1 MKVIDFAQKFSK
13 DYENLV
19 KNRSRSMKLNDIQQ
33 AINDITPGKLGELI
47 QATSNSQI
55 NSAQN
60 NIENGKTYLYT
71 AKMYLYNY
79 LLEKASVCNKTK
91 QNKLYSSCLIISIID
106 DKDLSIL
113 SEILEFQLP
122 KKLTKEEINMDKRS
136 KKELLSL
143 LPKFLK
149 KGSKFLSKRDLL
161 ILLSDTRIEN
171 YESDIIK
178 FYLNIL
184 SANNKNNYYFSD
196 IVSWDDYNLE
206 TKDDYICWLFPQQNE
221 KYFEDN
227 IFNEIDIKEF
237 NDNIAI
243 RTNIVKATQRMMLF
257 YGFAIKDGNVKEV
270 LPLNRREKGMTIGL
284 FSSRNYD
291 RITRILK
298 FLVLVN
304 MEELS
309 ALFLLALC
317 NAISTNPKLK
327 KKIEENNYLEKWV
340 QTQPFLQDS
349 NIYKKE
355 ESDFDLSS
363 FVFRDE
369 EPEEEESIFS
379 EWELDWDS
387 EPEIEE
393 WEDED
398 EDEGECNIKALRY
411 NSNSCYMDSTLI
423 SLLAIPNK
431 VITESVLNKNLD
443 ALKEFNILWSRYS
456 DNIDVDIERR
466 KRIQQ
471 ALNQIAKSMRTT
483 GDVKNCV
490 MFRKI
495 ISKCPGSQEFH
506 GGETQDAGEFLS
518 YLFNIFQVNIATTV
532 RKTYGTNDLGP
543 KPKWILNRKIIDPE
557 SSPIVDVV
565 STLLQQVP
573 KDYDISN
580 FMKKKEYSEFD
591 QENKWYPDKKNK
603 PDLFY
608 IRKKEIFKTTDS
620 PYIVF
625 NINRTYGEPQF
636 TKPTKN
642 KPVRFKG
649 IKNKTIWKRLTV
661 PETINIKDNQ
671 LELTAIVVHTGGA
684 HYVTNFKCD
693 GIWYWYDDNPIG
705 STYII
710 KNIGSFQDMIKT
722 NPKPLSHG
730 TLFFYT

>member
-1 MKVIDFAQKFSK
+1 MKVIDFAQEFSK
-13 DYENLV
+13 NYENV
-19 KNRSRSMKLNDIQQ
+19 IKNRSKSMKLNDIQQ
-33 AINDITPGKLGELI
+33 AINDITPGKLGQII

-60 NIENGKTYLYT
+60 TIENGKKYLYT
-71 AKMYLYNY
+71 AKMYLYTY

-91 QNKLYSSCLIISIID
+91 QNKLYSSCLIISLIN

-113 SEILEFQLP
+113 SEMLDFKLP
-122 KKLTKEEINMDKRS
+122 KKPTKEEIDMDKRS
-136 KKELLSL
+136 KKELRSL
-143 LPKFLK
+143 LPKILK

-161 ILLSDTRIEN
+161 ILLSDIRIEN

-178 FYLNIL
+178 FYLNIF

-196 IVSWDDYNLE
+196 IISWDDYNLE
-206 TKDDYICWLFPQQNE
+206 TKDDYMCWLFPQQDE
-221 KYFEDN
+221 KYFKDN
-227 IFNEIDIKEF
+227 TFNQVDIKEF
-237 NDNIAI
+237 KDNIAI

-257 YGFAIKDGNVKEV
+257 YGFAIKDENVEEV

-298 FLVLVN
+298 FLVLVD
-304 MEELS
+304 MEQLS
-309 ALFLLALC
+309 ALFLLGLC

-327 KKIEENNYLEKWV
+327 EKIEENNYLEKWI
-340 QTQPFLQDS
+340 QTQPFLKDS
-349 NIYKKE
+349 NIYEKE

-363 FVFRDE
+363 FDFSDE
-369 EPEEEESIFS
+369 EPE
-379 EWELDWDS
+379 
-387 EPEIEE
+387 
-393 WEDED
+393 DE
-398 EDEGECNIKALRY
+398 EGEGEGKCNIKALRY
-411 NSNSCYMDSTLI
+411 NNNSCYMDSTLI

-431 VITESVLNKNLD
+431 VITENVLNKNLD
-443 ALKEFNILWSRYS
+443 ALKEFNVLWSRCS
-456 DNIDVDIERR
+456 DDINVDIERR

-495 ISKCPGSQEFH
+495 ISKCPGTQEFH
-506 GGETQDAGEFLS
+506 GGGTQDAGEFLS
-518 YLFNIFQVNIATTV
+518 YLFNIFQLNIATTV

-543 KPKWILNRKIIDPE
+543 KPKWILNKKVTDTE
-557 SSPIVDVV
+557 SSPVVDVV
-565 STLLQQVP
+565 STLLQQAP

-580 FMKKKEYSEFD
+580 FLKKKEYSEFD
-591 QENKWYPDKKNK
+591 EDNRWYPDKKNK

-608 IRKKEIFKTTDS
+608 ARKKEIFKTTDS

-636 TKPTKN
+636 TKPKKG
-642 KPVRFKG
+642 KPARFEG
-649 IKNKTIWKRLTV
+649 IKIKNIWKRLTA

-684 HYVTNFKCD
+684 HYVANFKCD
-693 GIWYWYDDNPIG
+693 GIWYWYDDNPGG
-705 STYII
+705 STYVI
-710 KNIGSFQDMIKT
+710 KNTGSFQDMIKT
-722 NPKPLSHG
+722 NPRPLSHG

>member
-1 MKVIDFAQKFSK
+1 MKVIDFAQEFSK
-13 DYENLV
+13 NYENV
-19 KNRSRSMKLNDIQQ
+19 IKNRSKSMKLNDIQQ
-33 AINDITPGKLGELI
+33 AINDITPGKLGQII

-60 NIENGKTYLYT
+60 TIENGKKYLYT
-71 AKMYLYNY
+71 AKMYLYTY

-91 QNKLYSSCLIISIID
+91 QNKLYSSCLIISLIN

-113 SEILEFQLP
+113 SEMLDFKLP
-122 KKLTKEEINMDKRS
+122 KKPTKEEIDMDKRS
-136 KKELLSL
+136 KKELRSL
-143 LPKFLK
+143 LPKILK

-161 ILLSDTRIEN
+161 ILLSDIRIEN

-178 FYLNIL
+178 FYLNIF

-196 IVSWDDYNLE
+196 IISWDDYNLE
-206 TKDDYICWLFPQQNE
+206 TKDDYMCWLFPQQDE
-221 KYFEDN
+221 KYFKDN
-227 IFNEIDIKEF
+227 TFNPVDIKEF
-237 NDNIAI
+237 KDNIAI

-257 YGFAIKDGNVKEV
+257 YGFAIKDENVEEV

-298 FLVLVN
+298 FLVLVD
-304 MEELS
+304 MEQLS
-309 ALFLLALC
+309 ALFLLGLC

-327 KKIEENNYLEKWV
+327 EKIEENNYLEKWI
-340 QTQPFLQDS
+340 QTQPFLKDS
-349 NIYKKE
+349 NIYEKE

-363 FVFRDE
+363 FDFSDE
-369 EPEEEESIFS
+369 EPE
-379 EWELDWDS
+379 
-387 EPEIEE
+387 
-393 WEDED
+393 DE
-398 EDEGECNIKALRY
+398 EGEGEGKCNIKALRY
-411 NSNSCYMDSTLI
+411 NNNSCYMDSTLI

-431 VITESVLNKNLD
+431 VITENVLNKNLD
-443 ALKEFNILWSRYS
+443 ALKEFNVLWSRCS
-456 DNIDVDIERR
+456 DDINVDIERR

-495 ISKCPGSQEFH
+495 ISKCPGTQEFH
-506 GGETQDAGEFLS
+506 GGGTQDAGEFLS
-518 YLFNIFQVNIATTV
+518 YLFNIFQLNIATTV

-543 KPKWILNRKIIDPE
+543 KPKWILNKKVTDTE
-557 SSPIVDVV
+557 SSPVVDVV
-565 STLLQQVP
+565 STLLQQAP

-580 FMKKKEYSEFD
+580 FLKKKEYSEFD
-591 QENKWYPDKKNK
+591 EDNRWYPDKKNK

-608 IRKKEIFKTTDS
+608 ARKKEIFKTTDS

-636 TKPTKN
+636 TKPKKG
-642 KPVRFKG
+642 KPARFEG
-649 IKNKTIWKRLTV
+649 IKIKNIWKRLTA

-684 HYVTNFKCD
+684 HYVANFKCD
-693 GIWYWYDDNPIG
+693 GIWYWYDDNPGG
-705 STYII
+705 STYVI
-710 KNIGSFQDMIKT
+710 KNTGSFQDMIKT
-722 NPKPLSHG
+722 NPRPLSHG

>member
-13 DYENLV
+13 DYENLI
-19 KNRSRSMKLNDIQQ
+19 KNRSKSMKLNDIQQ
-33 AINDITPGKLGELI
+33 AINDITPGKLREII
-47 QATSNSQI
+47 QATSNSKI
-55 NSAQN
+55 NSSQN

-91 QNKLYSSCLIISIID
+91 QKLYSSCLIISMID

-113 SEILEFQLP
+113 SEIVGFKFP
-122 KKLTKEEINMDKRS
+122 KIPTKEEVDTDQRS
-136 KKELLSL
+136 KKDLRSL
-143 LPKFLK
+143 LPKYFK

-161 ILLSDTRIEN
+161 ILLSDDVRIED
-171 YESDIIK
+171 YDSDIIN

-206 TKDDYICWLFPQQNE
+206 TKDDYMFWLFPQQDE

-227 IFNEIDIKEF
+227 TFNQIDIKEF
-237 NDNIAI
+237 KDNIAI

-257 YGFAIKDGNVKEV
+257 YGFAIKDGVVKEV
-270 LPLNRREKGMTIGL
+270 LPLNRREKGTTIGL

-291 RITRILK
+291 RITKILN

-304 MEELS
+304 MEHLS
-309 ALFLLALC
+309 SLFLLGLC
-317 NAISTNPKLK
+317 NAISTNPRLK
-327 KKIEENNYLEKWV
+327 EKVEEGSYLEKWV

-355 ESDFDLSS
+355 DSYFDLSS
-363 FVFRDE
+363 IDFSDE
-369 EPEEEESIFS
+369 EPEEEG
-379 EWELDWDS
+379 
-387 EPEIEE
+387 
-393 WEDED
+393 
-398 EDEGECNIKALRY
+398 GECEYNIKALSY
-411 NSNSCYMDSTLI
+411 NNNSCYMDSTLI

-431 VITESVLNKNLD
+431 VITENVLNKNLD
-443 ALKEFNILWSRYS
+443 ALKEFNILWSRCS

-466 KRIQQ
+466 KNIQQ
-471 ALNQIAKSMRTT
+471 SLDEIAKSMRST

-490 MFRKI
+490 RFRKI

-506 GGETQDAGEFLS
+506 GGDTQDAGEFLS

-532 RKTYGTNDLGP
+532 RKTYGTNDLAP
-543 KPKWILNRKIIDPE
+543 KPKWILIKKVIDHE

-580 FMKKKEYSEFD
+580 FLKKKEYTEFD
-591 QENKWYPDKKNK
+591 EENKWYPDKKNN

-608 IRKKEIFKTTDS
+608 ARKKEIFKTTNS

-636 TKPTKN
+636 TKPKKG

-649 IKNKTIWKRLTV
+649 IKNKTIWKRLTA
-661 PETINIKDNQ
+661 PETITIGDTE
-671 LELTAIVVHTGGA
+671 LELSSIVVHTGGA
-684 HYVTNFKCD
+684 HYVANFKCE
-693 GIWYWYDDNPIG
+693 GIWYWYDDNPGG
-705 STYII
+705 SSYVI
-710 KNIGSFQDMIKT
+710 KRVGSFQDMTKT
-722 NPKPLSHG
+722 TPKPLSHG